1 MDVMFRV
8 LFKNTDIYIYL
19 GGDAAMPLSNR
30 LPLDPVNL
38 PQLSA
43 QHVSQETFKIRPTLH
58 KTTGTTRRANN
69 IEL

>member
-1 MDVMFRV
+1 
-8 LFKNTDIYIYL
+8 
-19 GGDAAMPLSNR
+19 MPLSNR

-58 KTTGTTRRANN
+58 KTTARPDEPTTLNCEFNDAMRIHKRPQHP
-69 IEL
+69 I